1 MRKRATGARGPVERL
16 TPQQFRVAVAVGN
29 GATNREAA
37 AALFLSPRTVEQH
50 LVRVYQTLGIRS
62 RAELVRLVATDPEFA
77 REPGA

>member
-1 MRKRATGARGPVERL
+1 M
-16 TPQQFRVAVAVGN
+16 
-29 GATNREAA
+29 
-37 AALFLSPRTVEQH
+37 FLSPRTVEQH